1 MVRILLALNYF
12 KFDETISFTILIRKI
27 YLNFGRQGEVC
38 FCDVK
43 MKMVVRGDLQK
54 FIKALMYRHL
64 MYTFEIK
71 MSKYELNVPKFHEI
85 RKMVMKIPVFKLLFL

>member
-1 MVRILLALNYF
+1 MAYILLALNYF

-43 MKMVVRGDLQK
+43 MKMVVRGR
-54 FIKALMYRHL
+54 I
-64 MYTFEIK
+64 
-71 MSKYELNVPKFHEI
+71 ELLSI
-85 RKMVMKIPVFKLLFL
+85 S